1 MNDITPS
8 SSPMEALDRIAG
20 IPPPTTWKTVSASI
34 FYYSTLPVVKIAAGT
49 LNTVLVVAS
58 PLIHLVS
65 YITHVLLLPLSLFG
79 KLETFYIYFGVASI
93 VGLVA
98 GGIVYSISS
107 VLVSLL
113 GLQNTPTQETTIQE
127 SRGGYQQKSTRRL
140 RGTAPK
146 GRITTGYEEPP
157 PRYGEPL
164 TMENVGYLDKSRKT
178 RGLSSQIIPEEDY
191 SGSDL

>member
-1 MNDITPS
+1 MYC
-8 SSPMEALDRIAG
+8 
-20 IPPPTTWKTVSASI
+20 TVSI
-34 FYYSTLPVVKIAAGT
+34 ELPRRDSFLT
-49 LNTVLVVAS
+49 
-58 PLIHLVS
+58 
-65 YITHVLLLPLSLFG
+65 YRQ
-79 KLETFYIYFGVASI
+79 TFYIYFGVASI
-93 VGLVA
+93 VGLLA

-107 VLVSLL
+107 VLVSVL
-113 GLQNTPTQETTIQE
+113 GLQNTPTEKTPRTIQE
-127 SRGGYQQKSTRRL
+127 SRSGYQQENTTML